1 MTLTELK
8 FCEDDT
14 IGMAIQTIREVE
26 TFCKAPLTFDA
37 VELIT
42 KAEAPWTENASITCI
57 VCNIASQVE
66 SAELENHHVAG
77 RSNYETVR
85 IPVCLRHHQRLSV
98 MQLKWLS
105 QDASRSNQLAC
116 YFFGFSDLFYLL
128 WEETRLVYFQ
138 ELGKA
143 FAYRGYYFRNQFLYG
158 ANDES
163 QT

>member
-1 MTLTELK
+1 MTLAQLK
-8 FCEDDT
+8 FCENDT

-26 TFCKAPLTFDA
+26 TFCKAPLTYDA

-42 KAEAPWTENASITCI
+42 KAEAPGTENASITCI
-57 VCNIASQVE
+57 VCNIGGQVE
-66 SAELENHHVAG
+66 SAELEKHHVAG
-77 RSNYETVR
+77 RSNYETLM
-85 IPVCLRHHQRLSV
+85 IPVCLRHHQHLSV
-98 MQLKWLS
+98 MQLKWLIQEIS
-105 QDASRSNQLAC
+105 PSNQLAS
-116 YFFGFSDLFYLL
+116 YFFGLSDLFYLL